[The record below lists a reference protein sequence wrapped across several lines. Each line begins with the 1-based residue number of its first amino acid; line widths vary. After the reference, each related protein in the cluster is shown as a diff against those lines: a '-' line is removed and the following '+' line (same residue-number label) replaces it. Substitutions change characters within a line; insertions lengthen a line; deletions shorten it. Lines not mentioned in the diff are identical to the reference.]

1 MVIKKPT
8 SKGAGTSSTAFPL
21 LVIGAMVVLILL
33 AYVSLWAGHTLTGT
47 NEHIPVNPL
56 AALLSVTGG
65 TVTWPATSTW
75 VFVIAFVI
83 VCGLIGVGAAALQS
97 RTGHTA
103 VDAKARLM
111 GSTSELTGVTGS
123 QAAERARTLRP
134 DLAGIETLD
143 DADIGVIVG
152 RTVQGDRKVFM
163 SWEDMLFALAGPRM
177 GKTAALAIDAL
188 CTAPGAALFTSNK
201 RDGHD
206 FTRGVREEL
215 GTVWRYDLQGIAEGP
230 LTTGDGFWWNP
241 LRGVDT
247 IVAARKLASYFA
259 AASRDDSAKVDAYFD
274 GGAQELLAQ
283 MMFAASCGR
292 GDLLHVYGWLSNEEN
307 ELPQHLLEAR
317 GHHIVALRLKSV
329 RELNPRQR
337 DGLYDMAR
345 RFIGLLEE
353 KSYAMSIV
361 PPNRTDLSTEDTPD
375 TKIGRG
381 VKYPHAMNEFVV
393 DDFVTSTDT
402 LYALSKE
409 GPDSSAALTTA
420 LIGSIID
427 AAQRKARSS
436 PRGRVP
442 VPMLCVLDEAANV
455 CRLPELPAWYS
466 HLGSQGI
473 CVMTIV
479 QNLSQAQRV
488 WGQDGVKQLLDAANF
503 LWYGGGLKD
512 KTTLSEL
519 SALVG
524 DHDVERWSNSRSGG
538 IFDGGSSSRSQS
550 WSKEAILTVDD
561 LAAIPKTRALVQISG
576 NRPVLVKK
584 VYWSDGPNA
593 EAITASFDR
602 YGIPETATA
611 SDSDEDLEA
620 RYVPAEVS
628 AAGTISD
635 EEPFL

>member
-1 MVIKKPT
+1 MVTKKPT
-8 SKGAGTSSTAFPL
+8 SKGAGASSSVFPL
-21 LVIGAMVVLILL
+21 IAASVVIAVVAL
-33 AYVSLWAGHTLTGT
+33 AYGSLWLGHTFAGTG
-47 NEHIPVNPL
+47 EDIPGNPFG
-56 AALLSVTGG
+56 ALFSVAGG
-65 TVTWPATSTW
+65 QLTWPRASTW
-75 VFVIAFVI
+75 IFVIAMII
-83 VCGLIGVGAAALQS
+83 VSGLTGVVTAARAAGGS
-97 RTGHTA
+97 KND
-103 VDAKARLM
+103 VDVKARLM
-111 GSTSELTGVTGS
+111 GPTSKLTGVTGK
-123 QAAERARTLRP
+123 QARERAKSLRT
-134 DLAGIETLD
+134 DLAELD
-143 DADIGVIVG
+143 SLADADIGVIVG
-152 RTVQGDRKVFM
+152 RTVQGNHKVFM

-241 LRGVDT
+241 LRGIDT

-283 MMFAASCGR
+283 MMFAAACGG
-292 GDLLHVYGWLSNEEN
+292 GDLLHVYGWLSDEAN
-307 ELPQHLLEAR
+307 ELPQKLLLAH
-317 GHHIVALRLKSV
+317 GHSIVAMRLKSTSD
-329 RELNPRQR
+329 LNPRQR

-353 KSYAMSIV
+353 KSYAMSIL
-361 PPNRTDLSTEDTPD
+361 PPNRVNLSTDDTPD
-375 TKIGRG
+375 TTIGRG
-381 VKYPHAMNEFVV
+381 VKYPHAMTEFVV
-393 DDFVTSTDT
+393 ENFVTSTDT
-402 LYALSKE
+402 IYALSKE
-409 GPDSSAALTTA
+409 GPDSSSALTTA

-427 AAQRKARSS
+427 AAQRTARRS
-436 PRGRVP
+436 PRGRLP
-442 VPMLCVLDEAANV
+442 VPMLCILDEAANV

-479 QNLSQAQRV
+479 QNLSQAQKV

-524 DHDVERWSNSRSGG
+524 DHDVERWSTSRSGG
-538 IFDGGSSSRSQS
+538 MFDGGSSSRSQS

-561 LAAIPKTRALVQISG
+561 LGAIPKTRALVLISG
-576 NRPVLVKK
+576 NRPVLVVK

-593 EAITASFDR
+593 DGINASFDR
-602 YGIPETATA
+602 YGIPEKAQIQIETTAAPTTEPVTA
-611 SDSDEDLEA
+611 
-620 RYVPAEVS
+620 
-628 AAGTISD
+628 ISD
-635 EEPFL
+635 EEPYL

>member
-1 MVIKKPT
+1 MTKKPT
-8 SKGAGTSSTAFPL
+8 AKGAGTSSSLFPL
-21 LVIGAMVVLILL
+21 YAVLAVIALILS
-33 AYVSLWAGHTLTGT
+33 AYGSLWAGHALGGTGDQVT
-47 NEHIPVNPL
+47 GNPFE
-56 AALLSVTGG
+56 ALFSVAGG
-65 TVTWPATSTW
+65 TVSWPQASTW
-75 VFVIAFVI
+75 VFVIVLG
-83 VCGLIGVGAAALQS
+83 VGSGLVGVGAAARQARRS
-97 RTGHTA
+97 DA
-103 VDAKARLM
+103 EVDAKARLM
-111 GSTSELTGVTGS
+111 GSTSELTGVTGA
-123 QAAERARTLRP
+123 QAEARARTLRS
-134 DLAGIETLD
+134 DLAGRGALD

-188 CTAPGAALFTSNK
+188 CTAPGAAVFTSNK

-206 FTRGVREEL
+206 FTRGVRDQV

-230 LTTGDGFWWNP
+230 LNGGDGFWWNP
-241 LRGVDT
+241 LRGVAS

-259 AASRDDSAKVDAYFD
+259 AASRDDSARVDAYFD

-283 MMFAASCGR
+283 MMFAAACGG

-307 ELPQHLLEAR
+307 ELPQQLLEAH

-353 KSYAMSIV
+353 KSYAMSIM
-361 PPNRTDLSTEDTPD
+361 PPHRADLSTSDTPD
-375 TKIGRG
+375 TKIGRE
-381 VKYPHAMNEFVV
+381 VKYPHDMTEFVV

-409 GPDSSAALTTA
+409 GPDSSSALTTA

-427 AAQRKARSS
+427 AAQRTARSS
-436 PRGRVP
+436 PRGRLP
-442 VPMLCVLDEAANV
+442 VPMLGVLDEAANV

-524 DHDVERWSNSRSGG
+524 EHDVERWSTSRSGG
-538 IFDGGSSSRSQS
+538 WFGDSSASRSQS
-550 WSKEAILTVDD
+550 WSREAILTVDD

-593 EAITASFDR
+593 ARISDSFDR
-602 YGIPETATA
+602 YGIPETTNADTTA
-611 SDSDEDLEA
+611 VD
-620 RYVPAEVS
+620 RYHPAQVTGREVS
-628 AAGTISD
+628 DDPAKEA
-635 EEPFL
+635 FL